1 MDSVQITKKE
11 IENKLNSVGDYVKID
26 FLSQCLKKHLDFDTK
41 KFVQIKLS
49 GLYEER
55 GMPSEAAKLM
65 NHTAEI
71 NTTYQG
77 KINDY
82 MKSCELYI
90 KAARFDE
97 SDETFNR
104 ALACGN
110 ERQKVEM
117 KIKRKEFYKK
127 EAAENL
133 KKDKRK
139 HALTYYEK
147 ILSLDLMP
155 DEKKQTQMIVLDI
168 YNKLGK
174 VREYINLKK
183 QIG

>member
-49 GLYEER
+49 ALYEQR

-82 MKSCELYI
+82 VKACELYI
-90 KAARFDE
+90 RAGKFDE
-97 SDETFNR
+97 ADECFNK
-104 ALACGN
+104 ALFCGN

-117 KIKRKEFYKK
+117 KINRKEFYKK

-133 KKDKRK
+133 KRDKRK
-139 HALTYYEK
+139 HAMVYYEK
-147 ILSLDLMP
+147 LLSLDLMP
-155 DEKKQTQMIVLDI
+155 DEKKMAQMMLLEL